1 MSFQN
6 NSFISSITK
15 AVNARLVM
23 KQYNEKLFSSARKLE
38 KEKLHFWY
46 QSTYITLLG
55 LIVFLLLYYVWILN
69 ANATKGYMIKELEN
83 TQNELK
89 VELDRLNV
97 KIAELDSLETISSDE
112 IFEQMLP
119 IEDPNYL
126 VLKENVQYVY
136 KD

>member
-1 MSFQN
+1 
-6 NSFISSITK
+6 
-15 AVNARLVM
+15 M